1 MEITTLPVSP
11 TVLVANLPYNT
22 AVPIVLHLL
31 RTFPSLRRV
40 LVMVQS
46 EVAERLAAGPGS
58 KAYGSPSV
66 KAGWFGRWS
75 VAGSISRQVFWP
87 IPNVDSLLVAM
98 EAHPPPGDP
107 ALREVMDELVT
118 HAFRSRRK
126 MARGALA
133 EYLGSEFVSG
143 LIEKAGLAPTD
154 RGEAWSLDDFCGSRA
169 SSAGLPVTR
178 REFSTAWILLAVV
191 VGGVL
196 GIFVPFTFPGLEII
210 TWVALALMVFSVVS
224 ALPLLSLGK
233 AVAKPRVVVALFAVN
248 LVVVPVVAF
257 ILFAG
262 VVATPGLTGGLTFG
276 VVSTGGGV
284 VIDDRQT
291 GGWGCGKCPR
301 GETAVAGGPAH
312 CGAGLCGGLEWGGAR
327 V

>member
-1 MEITTLPVSP
+1 VNETKAGSLLGATEIRALADKIGMVPTKKLGQNFVHDANTVRKIVQAAALQPGDHVLEVGPGLGSLTLGLLEVGAPVTAIEIDPRLADLLPSTIASHLSDADLTVVVADAMEITTLPVSP

-154 RGEAWSLDDFCGSRA
+154 RGEAWSLTDF
-169 SSAGLPVTR
+169 
-178 REFSTAWILLAVV
+178 
-191 VGGVL
+191 
-196 GIFVPFTFPGLEII
+196 
-210 TWVALALMVFSVVS
+210 VALA
-224 ALPLLSLGK
+224 
-233 AVAKPRVVVALFAVN
+233 RVVQD
-248 LVVVPVVAF
+248 
-257 ILFAG
+257 
-262 VVATPGLTGGLTFG
+262 
-276 VVSTGGGV
+276 S
-284 VIDDRQT
+284 R
-291 GGWGCGKCPR
+291 
-301 GETAVAGGPAH
+301 
-312 CGAGLCGGLEWGGAR
+312 
-327 V
+327 

>member
-1 MEITTLPVSP
+1 MNETKAGSLLGATEIRALADKIGMVPTKKLGQNFVHDANTVRKIVQAAALQPGDHVLEVGPGLGSLTLGLLEVGAPVTAIEIDPRLADLLPSTIASHLSDADLTVVVADAMEITTLPVSP

-31 RTFPSLRRV
+31 RTLPSLRRV

-154 RGEAWSLDDFCGSRA
+154 RGEAWSLDDF
-169 SSAGLPVTR
+169 
-178 REFSTAWILLAVV
+178 
-191 VGGVL
+191 
-196 GIFVPFTFPGLEII
+196 
-210 TWVALALMVFSVVS
+210 VALA
-224 ALPLLSLGK
+224 
-233 AVAKPRVVVALFAVN
+233 RVVQD
-248 LVVVPVVAF
+248 
-257 ILFAG
+257 
-262 VVATPGLTGGLTFG
+262 
-276 VVSTGGGV
+276 S
-284 VIDDRQT
+284 R
-291 GGWGCGKCPR
+291 
-301 GETAVAGGPAH
+301 
-312 CGAGLCGGLEWGGAR
+312 
-327 V
+327 